1 MTTSINVRGRFT
13 FQLEEILIMPYVNVK
28 MVGKLSED
36 QKTEIAQKFTQ
47 ILEDVVHKPPEYVY
61 IVFDE
66 IKRENW
72 AMGGTLFSQK

>member
-1 MTTSINVRGRFT
+1 
-13 FQLEEILIMPYVNVK
+13 MPYVSVK

-36 QKTEIAQKFTQ
+36 QKAEIAQKFTQ
-47 ILEDVVHKPPEYVY
+47 ILEDVAHKPPEYVY

-66 IKRENW
+66 INRENW

>member
-1 MTTSINVRGRFT
+1 MRDRFT

-36 QKTEIAQKFTQ
+36 QKAEIAKKFTQ
-47 ILEDVVHKPPEYVY
+47 TLKDVAHKPPEYVY

-66 IKRENW
+66 INRENW